1 MGQFVRGPQ
10 QSIYNNLLLTN
21 NQDDQHKKKNIFLP
35 VLTRKFTFKKMM
47 QHA

>member
-21 NQDDQHKKKNIFLP
+21 NQDDQHKKKNHISTSFDQ
-35 VLTRKFTFKKMM
+35 KIHF
-47 QHA
+47 